1 MKTRKLIGNKVV
13 PGNSP
18 IGAKVFSIG
27 SGVNRFYWRNKT
39 HTVSR
44 SNFSATPSLCQAQG
58 RLIINQASISFDK
71 RFGPKIILFN
81 PTRDLFNPTRDL
93 FNPTRD
99 RKCFVSTASTLAV
112 IPKTTWSGLRPDTP
126 VPSEG

>member
-1 MKTRKLIGNKVV
+1 VKTRKLIGNKVV

-81 PTRDLFNPTRDL
+81 PTRD
-93 FNPTRD
+93 